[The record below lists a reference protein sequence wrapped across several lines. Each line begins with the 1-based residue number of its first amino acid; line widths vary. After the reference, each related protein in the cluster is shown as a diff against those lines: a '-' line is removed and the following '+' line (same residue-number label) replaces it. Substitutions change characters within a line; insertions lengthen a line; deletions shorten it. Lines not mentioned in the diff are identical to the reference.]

1 MRCRFA
7 TALLLVLL
15 NIKGIAMIRNPINVA
30 TRVSSQLSALI
41 ESRVN
46 DPDAEQPITLAQ
58 VRAFMVNLLPGPFNE
73 AERMHHFDVA
83 ESVTD
88 ELDVLIE
95 EYGEDALAADF
106 SMTSASEALSRVIE
120 AVVNDD
126 NRENPPTL
134 IAVRQAMTTGLLAR
148 LVGDGVLDDDEDDSL
163 LAEIDALIER
173 YGANEMAEGFL
184 RYE

>member
-58 VRAFMVNLLPGPFNE
+58 VRTFMANLLPDPFNE

-83 ESVTD
+83 ESVMD

-106 SMTSASEALSRVIE
+106 SMTSASEPLSRVIE

-126 NRENPPTL
+126 NRGNSPTL
-134 IAVRQAMTTGLLAR
+134 VTVRRAMTAGLLAR
-148 LVGDGVLDDDEDDSL
+148 LVGEGVLDEEEDDPL

-173 YGANEMAEGFL
+173 YGASELAEGFL

>member
-1 MRCRFA
+1 
-7 TALLLVLL
+7 
-15 NIKGIAMIRNPINVA
+15 MIRNPINVA
-30 TRVSSQLSALI
+30 AHVSSQLSALI

-58 VRAFMVNLLPGPFNE
+58 VRSFMVNLLPDPFNE

-83 ESVTD
+83 ESVMD

-95 EYGEDALAADF
+95 EYGRDALAVDF
-106 SMTSASEALSRVIE
+106 SQTSASESLSRVIE

-134 IAVRQAMTTGLLAR
+134 VAVWEAMTTGLLTR
-148 LVGDGVLDDDEDDSL
+148 LVGEGVLDDDEDDSL
-163 LAEIDALIER
+163 LAEIEALIER
-173 YGANEMAEGFL
+173 YGANELAEGFL